1 MKSLRFIFFVLTSG
15 SLLFLASCSKDDPKP
30 ENIKEAITKAT
41 FTFTPVTGSPVV
53 VKVTDPDGTDG
64 PINRVLSGPINLV
77 KNMPYTLT
85 ITMINELAP
94 TTAPEYDVTE
104 EIKKEKNEH
113 MFFFAWTNNTF
124 SNPAGN
130 GNIDARADLVN
141 YNDKDDNNLPLGL
154 STSWTTIN
162 ATGSG
167 KFRIVLKHQPDLK
180 SATSTFS
187 DGESDLDVEF
197 DLSIN

>member
-104 EIKKEKNEH
+104 EIKKEKN
-113 MFFFAWTNNTF
+113 N
-124 SNPAGN
+124 S
-130 GNIDARADLVN
+130 
-141 YNDKDDNNLPLGL
+141 
-154 STSWTTIN
+154 
-162 ATGSG
+162 
-167 KFRIVLKHQPDLK
+167 
-180 SATSTFS
+180 
-187 DGESDLDVEF
+187 
-197 DLSIN
+197 